1 MSDSLLMLCV
11 MGLGFTGC
19 SVKQSAMKAAS
30 DLLTA
35 SAESFATDDD
45 PALIGEASPFALKLI
60 ETLIRSNAQDT
71 GLLLAASRGFS
82 QYAFGYIQQKGEE
95 VEDKNLGLARQY
107 YERAKNLYRR
117 AEIYGWRGLEATH
130 PRIQEGLHKD
140 FPKALKAFTREDVP
154 LMYWTAVS
162 LGGLINLSK
171 DSAELIAEVP
181 IMEGLIDRAL
191 ELEESYEAGA
201 IHQFLIGYELNRRNR
216 KGDPLQLARNH
227 FFRAVQLSQGKL
239 AASFVIL
246 AESVAVRE
254 QNRDEFE
261 KLLDTAIK
269 IDPEAAPQ
277 WRLANL
283 LWQQRARWLLT
294 RKEQLFTE

>member
-1 MSDSLLMLCV
+1 M
-11 MGLGFTGC
+11 T
-19 SVKQSAMKAAS
+19 AAS
-30 DLLTA
+30 NLLAA

-45 PALIGEASPFALKLI
+45 PALIGEASPFTLKLI
-60 ETLIRSNAQDT
+60 ETLIRSNPEDAA
-71 GLLLAASRGFS
+71 LLLAASRGFS
-82 QYAFGYIQQKGEE
+82 QYAFGYIQQQAEE

-107 YERAKNLYRR
+107 YERTKSLYRR
-117 AEIYGWRGLEATH
+117 AQNYGWRGLEVTH
-130 PRIQEGLHKD
+130 PKIRENLHTDLPKGL
-140 FPKALKAFTREDVP
+140 KALKRKDVP

-181 IMEGLIDRAL
+181 VMEGLMDRAL
-191 ELEESYEAGA
+191 ELDEPYEAGA
-201 IHQFLIGYELNRRNR
+201 IHQFLIGYELHRRNR

-239 AASFVIL
+239 AANFVIL
-246 AESVAVRE
+246 AETVAVKEQIRE
-254 QNRDEFE
+254 EFE
-261 KLLDTAIK
+261 RLLDTAIK
-269 IDPEAAPQ
+269 IDSNAAPQ

-294 RKEQLFTE
+294 RKDQLFTE

>member
-1 MSDSLLMLCV
+1 MPCCMAV
-11 MGLGFTGC
+11 AGC
-19 SVKQSAMKAAS
+19 SASPAKTAAS
-30 DLLTA
+30 NLFAA
-35 SAESFATDDD
+35 SAQSFASDDD
-45 PALIGEASPFALKLI
+45 PALIGEASPFTLKLI
-60 ETLIRSNAQDT
+60 ETLIRSNPEDG

-82 QYAFGYIQQKGEE
+82 QYAFGYIQQQADEL
-95 VEDKNLGLARQY
+95 EDKDLALARQH

-117 AEIYGWRGLEATH
+117 AQGYGWRGLDLAH
-130 PRIQEGLHKD
+130 PKIQERLHKD
-140 FPKALKAFTREDVP
+140 LPKGLKAFKREDVP
-154 LMYWTAVS
+154 LMYWTALA

-181 IMEGLIDRAL
+181 IMEGLMDRAL
-191 ELEESYEAGA
+191 ELDESFDTGV
-201 IHQFLIGYELNRRNR
+201 IHQFLAGYEMNRRHR
-216 KGDPLQLARNH
+216 KGDPAQLARSH

-246 AESVAVRE
+246 AEGVCVRE
-254 QNRDEFE
+254 QNRAEFE
-261 KLLDTAIK
+261 RLLDTAMK
-269 IDPEAAPQ
+269 IDPNAAPQ

>member
-1 MSDSLLMLCV
+1 M
-11 MGLGFTGC
+11 T
-19 SVKQSAMKAAS
+19 AAS
-30 DLLTA
+30 NLFAA

-45 PALIGEASPFALKLI
+45 PALIGEASPFTLKLI
-60 ETLIRSNAQDT
+60 ETLLRSNPKDAT
-71 GLLLAASRGFS
+71 LLLAASRGFS
-82 QYAFGYIQQKGEE
+82 QYAFGYIQQQGEE
-95 VEDKNLGLARQY
+95 VEDKDFGLARHY
-107 YERAKNLYRR
+107 YERAKKLYRR
-117 AEIYGWRGLEATH
+117 AHTYGWRGLEVTH
-130 PRIQEGLHKD
+130 PRIQESMHKD
-140 FPKALKAFTREDVP
+140 LPKTLKSFKRKDVP

-181 IMEGLIDRAL
+181 IMEGLMDRAL
-191 ELEESYEAGA
+191 ELDESYEAGA

-216 KGDPLQLARNH
+216 KGDPPQLARDH

-246 AESVAVRE
+246 AETVAVRE
-254 QNRDEFE
+254 QNREEFE

-269 IDPEAAPQ
+269 IDSNAAPQ

-283 LWQQRARWLLT
+283 LWQQRARWLLA